1 MNKVSITILASAL
14 LLAACSG
21 SGPIDPKYVD
31 MGTPEDP
38 RVCKTITPIGT
49 RIGERICMR
58 QSQWDAQS
66 ENASEAVR
74 GIQDRS
80 AASGQ
85 AVAQD

>member
-1 MNKVSITILASAL
+1 MNKISTMILASAV
-14 LLAACSG
+14 LLAACSAT
-21 SGPIDPKYVD
+21 GPIDPQYVD

-38 RVCKTITPIGT
+38 RVCKTITPIGS

-66 ENASEAVR
+66 QNASEAVR

-85 AVAQD
+85 IVAQD